1 MGLWHAVNRRFRLRK
16 NADFQRVR
24 REGKSYAHPLVVL
37 VVAPNQT
44 GRVRV
49 GVAAGKRIGNA
60 VRRNRAKRRLREIM
74 RPLLPCICPGYDLM
88 LIARPPVAEAEF
100 SQIRNAVVTLLRRA
114 RLLQKEVDANGTA
127 VTE

>member
-1 MGLWHAVNRRFRLRK
+1 MNRRFRLRK

-37 VVAPNQT
+37 VVAPNQV

-74 RPLLPCICPGYDLM
+74 RPLLPYIRPGYDLM
-88 LIARPPVAEAEF
+88 LIARPPMNEAEF
-100 SQIRNAVVTLLRRA
+100 ARIRSAVVTLLRRA
-114 RLLQKEVDANGTA
+114 GLLQNGVKPDGTA
-127 VTE
+127 VAE